1 MRSLTQQQ
9 QNHEKWRIWS
19 CQDGGYLSVRL
30 EGLLADF
37 TKAVKMFVV
46 CKWTVSFLRS
56 KPAIRIERFLIGLLS
71 LDFMIDLLRS
81 QFIQILTQVRAA
93 LTLFK
98 SHCISWR
105 FKQLAIVRIAKK
117 CPLMNFTR
125 PITFQLKLLIV
136 SIFFSFKYSDI
147 WYHQINNVL
156 IFFSLQIHQ
165 N

>member
-1 MRSLTQQQ
+1 MLLAWREFRMKSLTQQP

-30 EGLLADF
+30 RRVVGRLYQSCEDVCRMQINRDF
-37 TKAVKMFVV
+37 P
-46 CKWTVSFLRS
+46 RS

-105 FKQLAIVRIAKK
+105 FKQLAIVSLAKK
-117 CPLMNFTR
+117 CPLVNFTR

-136 SIFFSFKYSDI
+136 SIFFF
-147 WYHQINNVL
+147 
-156 IFFSLQIHQ
+156 
-165 N
+165 